1 LATKS
6 SAPASSPRRFS
17 ASPDAV
23 IITTGSNAVAGFE
36 RFRRQTS

>member
-1 LATKS
+1 VTKS

-23 IITTGSNAVAGFE
+23 IMITGTNAVAASA
-36 RFRRQTS
+36 RIRRQTS